1 MKKMIFMAMMMTIAI
16 SANAM
21 TYNEARNEA
30 LFLTDKMAY
39 ELGLNDAQYDAVYN
53 INLDY
58 LMGLNARA
66 DLYGSRWTLRDRG
79 LVRVLTPAQYRL
91 YVNLGYF
98 YRPVSWGRNAL
109 VFHIYNRYNRNH
121 YFRHHAPV
129 AHRPMVAPHHG
140 HGPGLAAN
148 HRHNPGPGAP
158 GHRHNGG
165 PRGAHRR

>member
-66 DLYGSRWTLRDRG
+66 DL
-79 LVRVLTPAQYRL
+79 
-91 YVNLGYF
+91 
-98 YRPVSWGRNAL
+98 
-109 VFHIYNRYNRNH
+109 
-121 YFRHHAPV
+121 
-129 AHRPMVAPHHG
+129 
-140 HGPGLAAN
+140 
-148 HRHNPGPGAP
+148 
-158 GHRHNGG
+158 
-165 PRGAHRR
+165 

>member
-66 DLYGSRWTLRDRG
+66 DATAVWSGCSH
-79 LVRVLTPAQYRL
+79 RL
-91 YVNLGYF
+91 ST
-98 YRPVSWGRNAL
+98 VS
-109 VFHIYNRYNRNH
+109 
-121 YFRHHAPV
+121 
-129 AHRPMVAPHHG
+129 M
-140 HGPGLAAN
+140 
-148 HRHNPGPGAP
+148 
-158 GHRHNGG
+158 
-165 PRGAHRR
+165 